1 MDSQPKVGTSFLT
14 NGECYQ
20 DGSQSVQKTLFTGL
34 VYANMLRLFSEKLC
48 NTAEHFNWS
57 IFIFSNLEIGEKK

>member
-1 MDSQPKVGTSFLT
+1 M
-14 NGECYQ
+14 
-20 DGSQSVQKTLFTGL
+20 QKTLFTGL